1 MKKILAKFDEEKHD
15 QKWLDDVISELQP
28 LITNANIAND
38 EGDFGTSIELGLDLF
53 CHGSP
58 KLHDLARPLLVTGY
72 SLVQRPQFIAIS
84 KVSLVFG
91 LHLGLI
97 DSLSK
102 RAN

>member
-1 MKKILAKFDEEKHD
+1 M
-15 QKWLDDVISELQP
+15 DDLISELQP

-84 KVSLVFG
+84 KVSWFFELVCMEVE
-91 LHLGLI
+91 
-97 DSLSK
+97 SK
-102 RAN
+102 IKFNLYFQ

>member
-15 QKWLDDVISELQP
+15 QKWLDDLISELQP

-72 SLVQRPQFIAIS
+72 SLVHRPQFIAIS
-84 KVSLVFG
+84 KVSCFFDLFDILNSELV
-91 LHLGLI
+91 
-97 DSLSK
+97 
-102 RAN
+102 ANWI